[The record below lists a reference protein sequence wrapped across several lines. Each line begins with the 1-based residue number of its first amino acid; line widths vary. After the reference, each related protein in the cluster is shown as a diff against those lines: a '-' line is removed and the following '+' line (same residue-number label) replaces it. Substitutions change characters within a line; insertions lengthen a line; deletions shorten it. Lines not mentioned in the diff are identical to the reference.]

1 MPDQEEDAVDKLHEE
16 IYGKTPNALVTPY
29 VDDDESAAGDVTP
42 PAASITP
49 PAPDS
54 FEHKYNVLQ
63 GKYNKEMGRMN
74 TMLSSVL
81 TEKEQ
86 LQAQLNAAPA
96 SANPFSDDTVIA
108 GDQDI
113 EFLKAQYPDA
123 YPGIEALVAKR
134 TAEIVKPVADTVA
147 TTAATTARIDG
158 DRYFETLDSKIKDWR
173 TINNSPEFIEWLN
186 ARDRYTGATKHQLLR
201 DAFYKRDVERSAS
214 FFDDYIKETAAVPPP
229 GQNPAAPTPPV
240 QFRQFVDTDAYPNN
254 SGSPTPSI
262 SEKGIV
268 HRSDIDRFYKDRATG
283 RFIGTEED
291 AAKIESRFF
300 RAIKEGKVR

>member
-1 MPDQEEDAVDKLHEE
+1 MPDQDENAADKLHEE
-16 IYGKTPNALVTPY
+16 VYGKPGPAPVTAY
-29 VDDDESAAGDVTP
+29 VDDDESAGDGPPP
-42 PAASITP
+42 PASVTP

-63 GKYNKEMGRMN
+63 GKYNAETGRLN
-74 TMLSSVL
+74 TMLSAVF

-86 LQAQLNAAPA
+86 LQAQLNTAPA
-96 SANPFSDDTVIA
+96 PANPFSDDTVIA

-147 TTAATTARIDG
+147 STAATMAKTEG
-158 DRYFETLDSKIKDWR
+158 DRYFETLDGKVNDWR
-173 TINNSPEFIEWLN
+173 TINNSPEFIAWLN
-186 ARDRYTGATKHQLLR
+186 TRDRYTGATKHQLLR
-201 DAFYKRDVERSAS
+201 DAFYKRDVERSAT
-214 FFDDYIKETAAVPPP
+214 FFEDYLRETGAAPASNQPPP
-229 GQNPAAPTPPV
+229 PPRS
-240 QFRQFVDTDAYPNN
+240 RQFVDTDAYPNN
-254 SGSPTPSI
+254 SGNPAPST

-283 RFIGTEED
+283 QFIGTEDD